1 MASNFEY
8 EGTQNGFAG
17 FRDKITHAFSQL
29 PNPTGG
35 IPTLLDG
42 DEVALEDGM
51 GGHEVWSI
59 RRGKKL
65 RRQ

>member
-1 MASNFEY
+1 MASDFEVVDSDD
-8 EGTQNGFAG
+8 GFAG
-17 FRDKITHAFSQL
+17 FRDKITHVFSHL

-35 IPTLLDG
+35 IPILLDG
-42 DEVALEDGM
+42 DEVALEDGR

-59 RRGKKL
+59 RRGEKL

>member
-1 MASNFEY
+1 MASDFEY
-8 EGTQNGFAG
+8 ADGDDGFAG

-35 IPTLLDG
+35 IPLLLDG

-59 RRGKKL
+59 RRGEKL

>member
-1 MASNFEY
+1 ML
-8 EGTQNGFAG
+8 
-17 FRDKITHAFSQL
+17 FRSYLIQ
-29 PNPTGG
+29 TGR

-42 DEVALEDGM
+42 DEVALDDGI

-59 RRGKKL
+59 RRGKKW